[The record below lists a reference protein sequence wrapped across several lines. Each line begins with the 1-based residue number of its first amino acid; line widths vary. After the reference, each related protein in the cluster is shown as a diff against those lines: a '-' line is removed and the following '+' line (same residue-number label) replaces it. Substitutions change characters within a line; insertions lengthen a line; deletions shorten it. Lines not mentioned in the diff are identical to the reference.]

1 MPELERAS
9 EPAVGEA
16 SPEKR
21 IGLIAGNGRFP
32 LIFAQNAARLGYA
45 VYAVAHVGE
54 TSPDLERHVTRIH
67 WVKIGQFNKL
77 IRALKNDGVRETVM
91 LGGIKKTHI
100 FTTVLPDFRALAV
113 ASRLKHFKD
122 DLILRE
128 VAAELEK
135 EGIRVMESTFGLGN
149 IVVEEGCLT
158 TRTPSGQEWDDIRYG
173 WEVARETGKL
183 DIGQCVVIKDRVVVA
198 VEAVEG
204 TDEAIRR
211 GGQLA
216 AAGAVVVKRCKPQQD
231 LRFDLPA
238 IGPGTIEAMAGVKAA
253 ALALEAGR
261 GIILDREET
270 LALANRHGMAI
281 VGLKE
286 KGDA

>member
-9 EPAVGEA
+9 ESAVSGA
-16 SPEKR
+16 STGRR

-32 LIFAQNAARLGYA
+32 LIFAQNAARLGYS
-45 VYAVAHVGE
+45 VYAVAHKGE
-54 TSPDLERHVTRIH
+54 TSPDLERYVARIH
-67 WVKIGQFNKL
+67 WIKIGQFNKL
-77 IRALKNDGVRETVM
+77 IRALKSDGVQETVL

-100 FTTVLPDFRALAV
+100 FTTVRPDFRALAV
-113 ASRLKHFKD
+113 AKRLKHFKD

-135 EGIRVMESTFGLGN
+135 EGIRVLESTFGLGN
-149 IVVEEGCLT
+149 IVVEQGCLT
-158 TRTPSGQEWDDIRYG
+158 TRSPSSQEWEDMRYG
-173 WEVARETGKL
+173 WEVARETGRL

-216 AAGAVVVKRCKPQQD
+216 TAGAVVVKRCKPQQD

-238 IGPGTIEAMAGVKAA
+238 IGPGTIETMRAVKAS

-261 GIILDREET
+261 GIVLDREET
-270 LALANRHGMAI
+270 LALANKYGIAI
-281 VGLKE
+281 VGLSE
-286 KGDA
+286 S